1 MKTLTIKL
9 TEEEYAII
17 AALSKKQRRNPTQQ
31 AASIIVDKIKSCR
44 NSLRKEVMEEAQC
57 AVAVS
62 PEYRQLISEKRTER
76 QNSAYI
82 DGEK

>member
-9 TEEEYAII
+9 TEEEHAIL

-31 AASIIVDKIKSCR
+31 AASIVVDKIKSCR
-44 NSLRKEVMEEAQC
+44 GALKREVFEEAQC

-76 QNSAYI
+76 INAAHI
-82 DGEK
+82 DGKQ

>member
-9 TEEEYAII
+9 TEEEHAIL

-44 NSLRKEVMEEAQC
+44 NSLRREVMEEAQC
-57 AVAVS
+57 AVAIS
-62 PEYRQLISEKRTER
+62 PEYRQLIEEKRKER
-76 QNSAYI
+76 IKSNHI
-82 DGEK
+82 DGE

>member
-9 TEEEYAII
+9 TEEEYAIL

-31 AASIIVDKIKSCR
+31 AASIIVDKIKSSR
-44 NSLRKEVMEEAQC
+44 NSLRREVMEEAQC

-76 QNSAYI
+76 INAAHI
-82 DGEK
+82 DGKQ

>member
-1 MKTLTIKL
+1 MKKITITL
-9 TEEEYAII
+9 TEEEYAILG
-17 AALSKKQRRNPTQQ
+17 ALSNKQRRTTAQQ
-31 AASIIVDKIKSCR
+31 AASILVDKIKSSR
-44 NSLRKEVMEEAQC
+44 NSLRREVMEEAQC

-82 DGEK
+82 DGVK

>member
-9 TEEEYAII
+9 TEEEYAIL
-17 AALSKKQRRNPTQQ
+17 AAMSKKQRRNTTQQ
-31 AASIIVDKIKSCR
+31 AASIIVDKIKSSR

-62 PEYRQLISEKRTER
+62 PEYRQLISEQRTER
-76 QNSAYI
+76 TNSAYI

>member
-9 TEEEYAII
+9 TEEEHAIL

-44 NSLRKEVMEEAQC
+44 GSLKREVF
-57 AVAVS
+57 
-62 PEYRQLISEKRTER
+62 
-76 QNSAYI
+76 
-82 DGEK
+82 